1 MVSYQFLIREQ
12 MLIST
17 CERATENFP
26 TPKIRQGESGTRTIT
41 PAEITIAGTS
51 MLTAP
56 RIMLATVIL
65 KILAA
70 GCPQAERRTAPAKD
84 QESEI
89 ARPRQSRYSDI
100 LAAMSTNDHRHNS
113 SGAVLRTSET
123 IVIITLSMIPHI
135 DLLRHMGC
143 SGSLCK
149 FLKGSSS
156 CQKEN

>member
-26 TPKIRQGESGTRTIT
+26 TPKIRQGESGKRTIT

-65 KILAA
+65 KILYC
-70 GCPQAERRTAPAKD
+70 G
-84 QESEI
+84 
-89 ARPRQSRYSDI
+89 
-100 LAAMSTNDHRHNS
+100 M
-113 SGAVLRTSET
+113 
-123 IVIITLSMIPHI
+123 
-135 DLLRHMGC
+135 
-143 SGSLCK
+143 
-149 FLKGSSS
+149 SSS
-156 CQKEN
+156 RAQKPPR